1 MRKACRYRIYP
12 TKSQA
17 TLLEQTLE
25 ICRWIYNDTLALRKD
40 AWEQEQCSI
49 SLYETDRILTQ
60 WKKERPELK
69 QVHSQVLQN
78 VQMRVDLAFKTF
90 FRRVKAGE
98 NPGHPRFKGKG
109 RYDSITYPQSG
120 FALDGRVLHLSKIGD
135 VRVVLHRPVEG
146 MIKTLTI
153 RRSLTGK
160 WYACFSVEYDPAPA
174 QQRETMVGID
184 VGLESFATLSNGAKV
199 ENPRFFRKR
208 KLPAG
213 VSLRHGLWLCLQ
225 MRKNSRRHRGN
236 SQKQRRALLNE

>member
-1 MRKACRYRIYP
+1 MRKAYRYRIYL
-12 TKSQA
+12 TKSQV

-40 AWEQEQCSI
+40 AWEQEQRSI
-49 SLYETDRILTQ
+49 SLYETNRILTQ

-69 QVHSQVLQN
+69 QVHSQVFQN
-78 VQMRVDLAFKTF
+78 VQMRVDLAFKAF

-120 FALDGRVLHLSKIGD
+120 FALDGRDLHLSKIGD
-135 VRVVLHRPVEG
+135 LRVILHRPVEG
-146 MIKTLTI
+146 TIKTLTI
-153 RRSLTGK
+153 RRSSTGK
-160 WYACFSVEYDPAPA
+160 WYACFSAEYEPAPA
-174 QQRETMVGID
+174 WQKETMVGID
-184 VGLESFATLSNGAKV
+184 VGLESFATFSNGEKI

-213 VSLRHGLWLCLQ
+213 VSLRHGLWLCLPT
-225 MRKNSRRHRGN
+225 RN
-236 SQKQRRALLNE
+236 LL